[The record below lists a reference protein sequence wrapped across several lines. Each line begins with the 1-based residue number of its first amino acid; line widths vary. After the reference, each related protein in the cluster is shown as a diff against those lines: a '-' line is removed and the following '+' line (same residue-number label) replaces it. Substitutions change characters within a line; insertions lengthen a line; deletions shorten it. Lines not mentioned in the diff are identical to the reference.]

1 MNSKSIR
8 TSTYVFGNIINWSD
22 TVELF
27 GITLGRN
34 INFKWNKENICCQA
48 NNKTKAPFRIAKFL
62 NLELTQILGE
72 ACILSNFSYWPLIW
86 MLCGKISNSFIVK
99 THYRTIRALYDTQK
113 KSHEELLNINGK
125 KNIQIQSLQLFMKK
139 VNEVHLSHGII
150 LSKKITPII

>member
-1 MNSKSIR
+1 
-8 TSTYVFGNIINWSD
+8 
-22 TVELF
+22 
-27 GITLGRN
+27 
-34 INFKWNKENICCQA
+34 
-48 NNKTKAPFRIAKFL
+48 
-62 NLELTQILGE
+62 
-72 ACILSNFSYWPLIW
+72 

-125 KNIQIQSLQLFMKK
+125 KNIQIQNLQLFMKK